1 MLHTHEVTGSIPV
14 SPTPQKAPSQ
24 RLAEEFFFGGSAHAV
39 VTDHLLTS
47 CLEGGIDGAGVEV
60 VPIGN
65 PGIPPVL

>member
-1 MLHTHEVTGSIPV
+1 
-14 SPTPQKAPSQ
+14 
-24 RLAEEFFFGGSAHAV
+24 V